1 MSYPFIHHDGIV
13 LEIIHN
19 YNIPSSLSSKYMI
32 ELKQNNDIV
41 LEAFHNYDISSK
53 YMTELNQLS
62 FDFVKYE
69 EMKKKI
75 QKSKPKSDI
84 TYQKRE
90 QLLPKLTKSKF
101 RKN

>member
-1 MSYPFIHHDGIV
+1 MSYTSIHHDGIV
-13 LEIIHN
+13 LEAIHN
-19 YNIPSSLSSKYMI
+19 YYISSPL
-32 ELKQNNDIV
+32 L
-41 LEAFHNYDISSK
+41 SK
-53 YMTELNQLS
+53 YMTELQQQS